1 MWLRQR
7 EGRWELKCPTVAR
20 RTTKTNEAAELCS
33 RYKEITNVS
42 EIQLRVKEAVR
53 DCEDGETSHSLQD
66 EEAWLKLFN
75 LVCFAEFTTRRRSF
89 VLEEEGVRVD
99 LDQADFGYSVGE
111 IEVLVPEGG
120 DVNSALE
127 KIERTAQRLGRLSKL
142 QKIKNQIHVL
152 CAVNFES
159 HTCIYVCAF
168 FKGLTGNQR
177 IKGKMDVFLER
188 NLPEHYAKLL
198 SEDIL

>member
-7 EGRWELKCPTVAR
+7 EGRWELKCPTTAG
-20 RTTKTNEAAELCS
+20 RTTKTSEAAELCS
-33 RYKEITNVS
+33 RYEEVTNLS
-42 EIQLRVKEAVR
+42 DIELRVRQVIR

-142 QKIKNQIHVL
+142 LKKTCL
-152 CAVNFES
+152 CAVDFES
-159 HTCIYVCAF
+159 HMCVCS
-168 FKGLTGNQR
+168 LQR
-177 IKGKMDVFLER
+177 VNRKSADQRENGR
-188 NLPEHYAKLL
+188 L
-198 SEDIL
+198 S